1 MTYSPQRWA
10 SQQLIPSGPCRNP
23 CLLREHEVR
32 AWWATMTSPTVGQAG
47 HKDWCHIFFL
57 SFVSHNSSDQGLRT
71 FLLHAELFSELFVEA
86 SQDAPAITVHSSP
99 ITISDALQHLR
110 SSCRNHDVSLTMLVQ
125 VISRTSRLIVKKQR
139 PVIIS
144 VSMFYRPLHIIPT
157 RHLSSFGQIWLSNR
171 VIITQILFHNVKVSD
186 GLWLKQNSR
195 IVRSC
200 PKSPEKSFERQ
211 HESITSRRSALD
223 CLPCC
228 C

>member
-1 MTYSPQRWA
+1 M
-10 SQQLIPSGPCRNP
+10 SQSMPAARARSP
-23 CLLREHEVR
+23 CLVGDYDVPDGGPGR
-32 AWWATMTSPTVGQAG
+32 AQRLMS
-47 HKDWCHIFFL
+47 HFFL

-186 GLWLKQNSR
+186 GLWLKQNIR